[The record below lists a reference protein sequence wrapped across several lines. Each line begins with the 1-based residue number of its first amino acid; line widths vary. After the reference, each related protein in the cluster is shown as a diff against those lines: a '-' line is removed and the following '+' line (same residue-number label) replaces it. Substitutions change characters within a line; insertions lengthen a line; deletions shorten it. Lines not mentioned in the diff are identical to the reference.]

1 MSAPLA
7 WPTVAEQGGRSRVG
21 PPASLPRVAR
31 AWALPLLAWCALALL
46 VFRFDAPLALGAIL
60 LLAGAV
66 PLLLWP
72 ESATLLMVFLLYTNI
87 PVLAYKYHGVP
98 QAVAGAFIL
107 LLLIPLGHH
116 LLVRRE
122 RARVDA
128 GFCLMVLFLV
138 VLLAAAIGARGP
150 QVATKHIQTY
160 LLEGVLL
167 YWLVINTVRDLP
179 SVRRVVWTL
188 LAAGGLLGGLS
199 LYQEVT
205 GDFQQQFG
213 GLAHRNYEF
222 LVLDRQV
229 EANPDDAEL
238 RELRASIRDDR
249 SKRAEGPM
257 DEPNAYAQIM
267 LVLLPLAFFI
277 YRSGGSRRERI
288 LAAAAGALILGGVLV
303 SYSRGAFVA
312 LVLIILLAAQLRW
325 IRRAHLLACALALA
339 ALIPLVASEALVSRI
354 TSITTAV
361 DVLQGSSAVQ
371 ADAAIQGRATEMM
384 AGFQAFLDHPVL
396 GVGPGQYAPFY
407 SVEYHQK
414 NPRFKFKDLRITR
427 RAHSLY
433 LEIAA
438 EVGLVGLTVF
448 LSIFFVMMRGLWRVH
463 SRRTGE
469 RDVLADLA
477 VGVWLSLCAYL
488 LTGIFLH
495 LMYERYLWIL
505 MALAGAA
512 LHVIRSQ
519 EAVLRA
525 AR

>member
-7 WPTVAEQGGRSRVG
+7 WPGAPEREAASRLHA
-21 PPASLPRVAR
+21 PAWLPRVR
-31 AWALPLLAWCALALL
+31 TWAPPLLGWCGLAFL
-46 VFRFDAPLALGAIL
+46 VFRFDAPLALGAL
-60 LLAGAV
+60 FLLAAAV

-98 QAVAGAFIL
+98 QAVAGAFIF

-122 RARVDA
+122 RARVDV
-128 GFCLMVLFLV
+128 GFCLMLLFLV
-138 VLLAAAIGARGP
+138 VLLAASIGARGP
-150 QVATKHIQTY
+150 QVAAKHIQTY

-179 SVRRVVWTL
+179 AVRRVVWSL
-188 LAAGGLLGGLS
+188 LTAGSLLGGLS
-199 LYQEVT
+199 VYQEVS
-205 GDFQQQFG
+205 GDFRNQFG

-222 LVLDRQV
+222 LVLDQQFA
-229 EANPDDAEL
+229 ANPDDAEL
-238 RELRASIRDDR
+238 RELRATMREDR
-249 SKRAEGPM
+249 SRRAEGPM

-267 LVLLPLAFFI
+267 LVLLPLALFV
-277 YRSGGSRRERI
+277 YRSGGSRRERV

-303 SYSRGAFVA
+303 SYSRGAFVG
-312 LVLIILLAAQLRW
+312 LVLITVLAAHVRW
-325 IRRAHLLACALALA
+325 IRPAHLLAGTLALA
-339 ALIPLVASEALVSRI
+339 TLIPFVASERLVDRI
-354 TSITTAV
+354 SSITNAIG
-361 DVLQGSSAVQ
+361 VLQGSSAVE

-384 AGFQAFLDHPVL
+384 AGFQAFVDHPVL

-433 LEIAA
+433 LEMAA
-438 EVGLVGLTVF
+438 EVGVIGLSVF
-448 LSIFFVMMRGLWRVH
+448 LAMFFVPMRELWRIR

-469 RDVLADLA
+469 RDVLAELA
-477 VGVWLSLCAYL
+477 VAVWLSLCAYL
-488 LTGIFLH
+488 VTGIFLH

-512 LHVIRSQ
+512 LHAIHSQ
-519 EAVLRA
+519 ESTRC
-525 AR
+525 RQ